1 MGKFVNMNSHSEKQN
16 QSNETQSNPSSN
28 ELRLLGKRIV
38 NEIIK
43 VIKKQNNDV
52 QKKAIGFLCKIIITT
67 II

>member
-16 QSNETQSNPSSN
+16 QSNETPSTPSSN

-38 NEIIK
+38 NEIRK

-52 QKKAIGFLCKIIITT
+52 
-67 II
+67 

>member
-16 QSNETQSNPSSN
+16 QSNETPSNPSSN

-38 NEIIK
+38 NEIRK

-52 QKKAIGFLCKIIITT
+52 
-67 II
+67 

>member
-38 NEIIK
+38 NEI
-43 VIKKQNNDV
+43 KKSLKNRMMMFVKSNWIFNVKLLLQ
-52 QKKAIGFLCKIIITT
+52 
-67 II
+67 